1 MCRPP
6 RLSVSGGYR
15 APFLSATACRA
26 NQKLVQLRHAH
37 IYHIYPVFMSL
48 WVILHIVAQISWT
61 HWVRIAISFASCFW
75 LQGRELFFSVQRC
88 SCRYVE
94 NLSLPGW
101 YFTSLHKIQHIFSVG
116 HMWNTCGPTISTYF
130 TYYIYHIIFHWWIAQ
145 HFDLDWKVGGSCCYC
160 DLGRE
165 AGLEYSSCTRF
176 ANNINMI
183 YDDYDGWWSL
193 SWFMQFL
200 CSYAISIHF
209 CYITICNNHI

>member
-48 WVILHIVAQISWT
+48 WVILHIVAQISWSLT
-61 HWVRIAISFASCFW
+61 EFALRSHSRAASGCKA
-75 LQGRELFFSVQRC
+75 GNFFFQC
-88 SCRYVE
+88 SSAAAGTSKTCHCQVDTSQVFIRYSTFSALDICGTLAV
-94 NLSLPGW
+94 LL
-101 YFTSLHKIQHIFSVG
+101 YLHILHI
-116 HMWNTCGPTISTYF
+116 
-130 TYYIYHIIFHWWIAQ
+130 IYHIIFHWWIAQ
-145 HFDLDWKVGGSCCYC
+145 HFDLDWKVGGPCCYC